1 MKKDDCV
8 QHYSS
13 GEEALS
19 CHASELVRLALEV
32 EVNLSAAAG
41 QTAQVMVQY
50 GAVEALMSVASTQAE
65 NRDPNTSEHHQ
76 VVFLYKTS

>member
-1 MKKDDCV
+1 MMMVCA

-19 CHASELVRLALEV
+19 CRASELVRLALEV

-41 QTAQVMVQY
+41 QTAQVMVQH
-50 GAVEALMSVASTQAE
+50 GAVEALMSVASTQVE
-65 NRDPNTSEHHQ
+65 NRDPNTSENHQ
-76 VVFLYKTS
+76 VLFFSRTS